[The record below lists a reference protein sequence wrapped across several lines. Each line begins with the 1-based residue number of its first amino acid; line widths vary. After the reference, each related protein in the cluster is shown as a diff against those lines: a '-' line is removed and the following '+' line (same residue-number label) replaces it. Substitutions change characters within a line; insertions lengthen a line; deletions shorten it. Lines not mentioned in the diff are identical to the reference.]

1 MMSFCA
7 VFLGLRR
14 GALLAALCW
23 LGVVASSAQAGVQVD
38 ALRMEPQEG
47 TGVLRHATALVAS
60 RVAQVEMPP
69 WDAAKAEL
77 LQADGARQIGVG
89 RPLASLQT
97 PDQTR
102 NLLAWNRLPNG
113 GRAAALQWAPDG
125 AYGLRLGVVFTALPE
140 AAVFRMYA
148 SPQSP
153 ASYEVT
159 GAALLERLP
168 LDPATGARTWW
179 TPDLGPTSVLEILL
193 PATVDDAQ
201 LALAVPWVSQV
212 VEPPTPLAPAQAEP
226 AKRLSNNCQQDVNC
240 QAALLDQRDAVI
252 RMVYVNGTNT
262 FQCTGTLVN
271 NLKQDQ
277 TPYVLTAAHC
287 ARDQAMAS
295 TLQTMW
301 FYYSQSCNSEN
312 LAASHTERYGGARWL
327 ATSYGNDMTLLQL
340 NEAPPAGALFAGW
353 DALALPMATAAAG
366 LHHPHGDMQMIT
378 KGRIQELAS
387 CYLDYTVSRP
397 SLSCTPGAAVDG
409 GFYRVAVDSG
419 GIEGGSSG
427 SALFVDGRVVGT
439 LTGGDNWCP
448 ANGVVYGR
456 LDQAVASTF
465 SPWLGTSA
473 ALHSSMAAPVYR
485 FHIPRSGADFYT
497 ISAEERDAVIAG
509 LPDALHYTGI
519 AFYASAQQRPRM
531 LAVYRYFNPEVVA
544 HFYTTS
550 EAERQFVRQYHP
562 SWQEDGIAWWVPEQ
576 GGDGAVP
583 VYRSYQYSTG
593 AHHYALDPAMRDAWL
608 GNPDLLYDGLAYYVW
623 AAP

>member
-1 MMSFCA
+1 MSFCR
-7 VFLGLRR
+7 VCSGLRR
-14 GALLAALCW
+14 CGPLVALW
-23 LGVVASSAQAGVQVD
+23 LLGIAWPAQAGLQVD
-38 ALRMEPQEG
+38 ALRMEPQIG
-47 TGVLRHATALVAS
+47 ASLARQAATLTAREVIL
-60 RVAQVEMPP
+60 VEMPP
-69 WDAAKAEL
+69 WQAGKAEPREAAG
-77 LQADGARQIGVG
+77 ADQIGVG

-97 PDQTR
+97 PGQTR
-102 NLLAWNRLPNG
+102 NLLVWHRLPNG

-125 AYGLRLGVVFTALPE
+125 AFGLRLGLVLTALPE

-148 SPQSP
+148 SAQAA

-168 LDPATGARTWW
+168 PDPATGARTWW
-179 TPDLGPTSVLEILL
+179 TPDLGPTPVLEILL
-193 PATVDDAQ
+193 PATVADEQ

-212 VEPPTPLAPAQAEP
+212 VVPPTPLPQAES
-226 AKRLSNNCQQDVNC
+226 AKRLSNGCQQDVNC

-252 RMVYVNGTNT
+252 RMVYVSQANT
-262 FQCTGTLVN
+262 FQCTGTLIN
-271 NLKQDQ
+271 NPQQDQ
-277 TPYVLTAAHC
+277 APYVLTAAHC
-287 ARDQAMAS
+287 ARDQAAAS

-312 LAASHTERYGGARWL
+312 LSTSHTERYGGARWL
-327 ATSYGNDMTLLQL
+327 ATSFGNDMTLLRL
-340 NEAPPAGALFAGW
+340 NDAPPPGALFAGW
-353 DALALPMATAAAG
+353 DASAVPLGMAAAG
-366 LHHPHGDMQMIT
+366 LHHPHGDLLMIT

-387 CYLDYTVSRP
+387 CYIDYTAARP
-397 SLSCTPGAAVDG
+397 PLSCAPQAVTDG
-409 GFYRVAVDSG
+409 GFYRLAVDSG

-439 LTGGDNWCP
+439 LTGGENWCP
-448 ANGVVYGR
+448 AKGVVYGR
-456 LDQAVASTF
+456 LDQAVAGSF
-465 SPWLGTSA
+465 SPWLGAFA
-473 ALHSSMAAPVYR
+473 ALDSSMAAPVYR

-497 ISAEERDAVIAG
+497 ISADERDAVMAQ

-519 AFYASAQQRPRM
+519 AFYASARQRPRM

-550 EAERQFVRQYHP
+550 EAERQFVQQYHP
-562 SWQEDGIAWWVPEQ
+562 SWYDEGIVWWVPEQ

-593 AHHYALDPAMRDAWL
+593 AHHYAADLAERDAWL